1 MQEHSIT
8 SKANNDQSW
17 WRMISK
23 DVENDS
29 MNIKMQ
35 LRTKIEWFDNGKQF
49 LRRIIRWIE
58 K

>member
-35 LRTKIEWFDNGKQF
+35 LRTKIE
-49 LRRIIRWIE
+49 
-58 K
+58 